1 MRKLWA
7 SAMLAALLAAPSIS
21 FACPACRDITAGSAP
36 QMRAGIRKGIIVLGI
51 PAGAVF
57 LGILGVAWKMKP
69 QAEERDQEETSIHSL

>member
-7 SAMLAALLAAPSIS
+7 SATLAALLAVPSTS
-21 FACPACRDITAGSAP
+21 FACPACRDATVGSAP

-57 LGILGVAWKMKP
+57 LGILGLAWKMKP
-69 QAEERDQEETSIHSL
+69 QAEKEESTEEKTV

>member
-1 MRKLWA
+1 
-7 SAMLAALLAAPSIS
+7 MLAALLAAPSVS
-21 FACPACRDITAGSAP
+21 FACPACRDVTAGSAP

-69 QAEERDQEETSIHSL
+69 RAEEEESTEEKTV